1 MIILV
6 LTHSYPDLKNKWRG
20 IFVQEQVKAL
30 GTRHD
35 VILVY
40 FKADYSHFAPF
51 SGYSFIKKQD
61 GRITEYEVT
70 VNKSLPVV
78 TQIKLLTNTYRF
90 IKTEILSQTKPD
102 IIHSHLTYPGGFLG
116 TIIQQISK
124 IPNIITEH
132 STIKLYFR
140 SWLHKQCAKY
150 ALRKT
155 NTVISVSKSLR
166 EEIVTFCQHPV
177 IVINNI
183 VDVSKFDLVKS
194 SRGPILNIGFLGGLN
209 SSNKGLDLLLR
220 AVSLLNRKDIVLHIG
235 GDGILLGNFKSM
247 AKDLNIEEICN
258 FYGEITRSEISGF
271 FSKLD
276 FFILPSRYETFGIVL
291 IEAMACGL
299 PVISTKCGGP
309 EEIVTPV
316 TGLLINKESV
326 EELKQAIEKTSE
338 ALETYNKEA
347 IRNYADEN
355 FGKGVF
361 IERISELYQKIIL
374 KETE

>member
-20 IFVQEQVKAL
+20 IFVKEQVKAL

-40 FKADYSHFAPF
+40 FKADYSNFAPF
-51 SGYSFIKKQD
+51 SDYSYIKKQD

-78 TQIKLLTNTYRF
+78 TQIKLLTNTYKF
-90 IKTEILSQTKPD
+90 IKAEILSQTKPD

-116 TIIQQISK
+116 TIIQQKNK
-124 IPNIITEH
+124 IPNVITEH
-132 STIKLYFR
+132 STIKLYLR
-140 SWLHKQCAKY
+140 SWLHKQCVKY
-150 ALRKT
+150 ALWKT
-155 NTVISVSKSLR
+155 DTVISVSKSLR
-166 EEIVTFCQHPV
+166 EEIIAFCHRPV

-183 VDVSKFDLVKS
+183 VDVDKFDLVKTS
-194 SRGPILNIGFLGGLN
+194 HGMIFNIGFLGGLN
-209 SSNKGLDLLLR
+209 SNNKGLDLLLR
-220 AVSLLNRKDIVLHIG
+220 AVSILKRRDIVLHIG
-235 GDGILLGNFKSM
+235 GNGALLDNLKSM
-247 AKDLNIEEICN
+247 AKDLGIEESCI
-258 FYGEITRSEISGF
+258 FYGEINRSGISDF

-276 FFILPSRYETFGIVL
+276 FFVLPSRYETFGIVL

-299 PVISTKCGGP
+299 PVIATKCGGP
-309 EEIVTPV
+309 EEIVTPL
-316 TGLLINKESV
+316 TGLLIEKENI
-326 EELKQAIEKTSE
+326 EKLKQAIEEMSDNF
-338 ALETYNKEA
+338 ETYNKDA

-355 FGKGVF
+355 FGQGVF
-361 IERISELYQKIIL
+361 IKRISELYQGIIL

>member
-40 FKADYSHFAPF
+40 FKADYTHFAPF
-51 SGYSFIKKQD
+51 SGYSFIKKQE

-90 IKTEILSQTKPD
+90 IKTEILSHTKPD

-116 TIIQQISK
+116 TIIQQINK

-140 SWLHKQCAKY
+140 SWLHRRCVKY
-150 ALRKT
+150 ALGKT

-166 EEIVTFCQHPV
+166 EEIVAFRHRPV

-183 VDVSKFDLVKS
+183 VDVNKFDLAKPG
-194 SRGPILNIGFLGGLN
+194 RRPNLNIGFLGGLN

-220 AVSLLNRKDIVLHIG
+220 AVSLLQRKDIVLHIG
-235 GDGILLGNFKSM
+235 GDGILLDSFKSM
-247 AKDLNIEEICN
+247 AKDLGIDQICI
-258 FYGEITRSEISGF
+258 FYGEISRSGISDF

-276 FFILPSRYETFGIVL
+276 LFVLPSRYETFGIVL
-291 IEAMACGL
+291 IEAMACGV
-299 PVISTKCGGP
+299 PVIATKCGGP
-309 EEIVTPV
+309 EEIVTPLS
-316 TGLLINKESV
+316 GILIQKESV
-326 EELKQAIEKTSE
+326 EELKKAIEKISE
-338 ALETYNKEA
+338 NLETYDKEA
-347 IRNYADEN
+347 IRKYADEN
-355 FGKGVF
+355 FGQGVF
-361 IERISELYQKIIL
+361 IERISKLYQEIIL

>member
-1 MIILV
+1 MNILV
-6 LTHSYPDLKNKWRG
+6 LSHSYPDINNKWRG
-20 IFVQEQVKAL
+20 IFVKEQVIAL

-40 FKADYSHFAPF
+40 FKADYTHFAPF
-51 SGYSFIKKQD
+51 SDYSFIKKQY
-61 GRITEYEVT
+61 GRVTEYEVT

-90 IKTEILSQTKPD
+90 IKTEILSQIKPD

-116 TIIQQISK
+116 TVIQQKNK

-140 SWLHKQCAKY
+140 SWLHKQCVKY

-166 EEIVTFCQHPV
+166 EEIVAFCKRPV
-177 IVINNI
+177 IVLNNI
-183 VDVSKFDLVKS
+183 VDADKFDLVKTT
-194 SRGPILNIGFLGGLN
+194 RGPISNIGFLGGLN

-220 AVSLLNRKDIVLHIG
+220 AVSLLKGRDIVLHIG
-235 GDGILLGNFKSM
+235 GNGVLLDNFKSM
-247 AKDLNIEEICN
+247 AKDLGIDENCN
-258 FYGEITRSEISGF
+258 FYGEIKRSGISDF

-276 FFILPSRYETFGIVL
+276 FFVLPSRYETFGIVL

-299 PVISTKCGGP
+299 PVIATKCGGP
-309 EEIVTPV
+309 EEIVTPL
-316 TGLLINKESV
+316 TGLLIQKESV
-326 EELKQAIEKTSE
+326 EDLKQAIEKMAE
-338 ALETYNKEA
+338 KIDTYNKDN
-347 IRNYADEN
+347 IRNYADKN

-361 IERISELYQKIIL
+361 IERISELYEGIIL